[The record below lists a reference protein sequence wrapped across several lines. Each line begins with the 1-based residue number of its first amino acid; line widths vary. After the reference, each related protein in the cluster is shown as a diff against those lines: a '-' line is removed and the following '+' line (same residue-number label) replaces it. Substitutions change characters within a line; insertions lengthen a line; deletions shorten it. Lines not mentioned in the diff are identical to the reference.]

1 MHGISVYLNMLV
13 GDILAKARRYIEK
26 NDDGTITVG
35 RSKPPEEDG
44 KFKATCIAC
53 GIQKPNEE
61 FYASSNPNHNN
72 GLMPIC
78 KDCMKQKSYNKV
90 LGQIDPNKFKTILR
104 QCDVPFVNYY
114 WNSAVSSFEK
124 KMENKDIQDAG
135 EIDQYQIIGEYF
147 RLLRGL
153 RNIDRLTYDDS
164 DWLNEKYRLKDEKQS
179 EKSAVEKTKSSKG
192 TVYALK
198 VDDYRVTPD
207 AIKLFGAGYTEA
219 EYKAMQEKYDYLS
232 VSYPTTTNLHV
243 EALATYVR
251 YKVKA
256 EMATTKG
263 DAGEAKK
270 WDDMATAAATKAKIN
285 PSQLSQRDLQ
295 GGLNSFSEL
304 FKAVEEAED
313 IISILPEFKYR
324 PNDAPDF
331 IIWCYVNYVRGL
343 EGKPLCPY
351 EDIYK
356 FYDERKQEY
365 IEQYGDPY
373 GIFAN
378 DTTDKNRENIE
389 RFIDVPA
396 DDEEDVEEGETDG

>member
-1 MHGISVYLNMLV
+1 M
-13 GDILAKARRYIEK
+13 GDALAKAKRYVEK
-26 NDDGTITVG
+26 NDDGTFTVG
-35 RSKPPEEDG
+35 RSRTGEKDG
-44 KFKATCIAC
+44 SFEATCISC
-53 GIQKPNEE
+53 GKKKPNEA
-61 FYASSNPNHNN
+61 FYISSNPNHNN

-78 KDCMKQKSYNKV
+78 KDCMKQKSFNKTI
-90 LGQIDPNKFKTILR
+90 GKIDPQKFKTILR
-104 QCDVPFVNYY
+104 QCDVPFIISY

-124 KMENKDIQDAG
+124 KMEGKDIEEVD
-135 EIDQYQIIGEYF
+135 YYKVIGEYF

-153 RNIDRLTYDDS
+153 RNVDRLTYDDS
-164 DWLNEKYRLKDEKQS
+164 DWLNEKYKIKEEKKNS
-179 EKSAVEKTKSSKG
+179 SIEKSKSSKG

-198 VDDYRVTPD
+198 ADEYNVTED
-207 AIKLFGAGYTEA
+207 TVRLFGAGYTA
-219 EYKAMQEKYDYLS
+219 EEYQAMQEKYDYLS

-256 EMATTKG
+256 EIATTKG

-270 WDDMATAAATKAKIN
+270 WDDMAATAATKAKIN

-304 FKAVEEAED
+304 FKAVEESED
-313 IISILPEFKYR
+313 VVSILPEFKYR
-324 PNDAPDF
+324 PNDAADF

-343 EGKPLCPY
+343 EGKPLCEY

-365 IEQYGDPY
+365 IDQYGDPY
-373 GIFAN
+373 GIF
-378 DTTDKNRENIE
+378 TDDPTDRNRENIKK
-389 RFIDVPA
+389 FIDVPS
-396 DDEEDVEEGETDG
+396 DDEEDFEEGVSDG